1 MMDVIELNLLSGLED
16 KRNRQARVD
25 HQQDWGLKQMAA
37 LATPSQNG
45 STVTAAG
52 TPAPTVNPLPSASVN
67 PELIAQPKGIMNRS
81 PITYNHYYTQ
91 PSGTTVVEPPPPAHA
106 TTTWGPVWPWLLAGT
121 LALALGGLAW
131 YLLTRPKPPTP
142 PNWTDSPS
150 IILQ

>member
-91 PSGTTVVEPPPPAHA
+91 PSGTTVVEPPPASARDHDMG
-106 TTTWGPVWPWLLAGT
+106 TCLAVV
-121 LALALGGLAW
+121 AGGDFGASSRRSGVVFIDAAKTSDAAEL
-131 YLLTRPKPPTP
+131 
-142 PNWTDSPS
+142 D
-150 IILQ
+150 